1 MSKPSMREQMPECS
15 AFIDQLRDAFCR
27 EHIDAQIRAGMRGEP
42 TFFAQENGHT
52 LGTPI
57 PVSKKVRHAEN

>member
-1 MSKPSMREQMPECS
+1 MSKSSMREQMPLTA
-15 AFIDQLRDAFCR
+15 AFIDDLRDAFGR
-27 EHIDAQIRAGMRGEP
+27 EHIDAQIKAGMRGEP

-57 PVSKKVRHAEN
+57 PVSRKVRHAEN